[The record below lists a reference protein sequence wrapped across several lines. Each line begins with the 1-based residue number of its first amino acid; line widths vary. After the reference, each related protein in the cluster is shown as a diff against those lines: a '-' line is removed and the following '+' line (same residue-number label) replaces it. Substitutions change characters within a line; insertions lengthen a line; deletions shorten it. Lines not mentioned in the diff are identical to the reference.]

1 MLVIDVLINVVNADE
16 GIMELIVS
24 VSWSACVRSV
34 DLLVDTLAGMLTVGV
49 MGALTGIGVDVL
61 LDVNLNVFAAVMT
74 EEKFSMSAP
83 FEGCSC

>member
-1 MLVIDVLINVVNADE
+1 M
-16 GIMELIVS
+16 
-24 VSWSACVRSV
+24 
-34 DLLVDTLAGMLTVGV
+34 AGMLTVGV

>member
-1 MLVIDVLINVVNADE
+1 M
-16 GIMELIVS
+16 
-24 VSWSACVRSV
+24 RSV

-74 EEKFSMSAP
+74 EEKFGMSAP